1 MFRTYDLLVSEVEVV
16 LAEKF
21 AALLPHL
28 NERQRRLA
36 VAAEARAL
44 GRGGVSIVARASGLS
59 RPTVYKA
66 MAELDA
72 PPLGPQQVRASGG
85 GRKKTVQGDP
95 RLLADLERLVDPA
108 TRGDPVSPLRW
119 TTRSTRA
126 LADALG
132 GMGHQVSH
140 VGVGHLLHELHY
152 SLQANSKVIEG
163 ATHPDRDAQF
173 GYINSR
179 VRAFLRAGDPVIS
192 VDTKKKELVGQ
203 FKNTGQDW
211 NPQGQPVR
219 VKVHDFKDPVLGK
232 AVPYGI
238 YDLGRNHGWVEVGID
253 HDTAAF
259 AVAAIRAW
267 WYGDGAPAYPKASRL
282 LITADAGGS
291 NSYRSR
297 LWKTELAALADQ
309 TSLAITVCHFPPGTS
324 KWNRVEHR
332 LFAAIS
338 TNWRGQPL
346 TSHEVIVNL
355 IGATTNRTGLAVHAE
370 LDTHHYPK
378 GIKITDQQIDALRI
392 THHKFHGEWNYTLRP
407 EHRRTTDTS

>member
-1 MFRTYDLLVSEVEVV
+1 
-16 LAEKF
+16 
-21 AALLPHL
+21 
-28 NERQRRLA
+28 
-36 VAAEARAL
+36 
-44 GRGGVSIVARASGLS
+44 
-59 RPTVYKA
+59 
-66 MAELDA
+66 
-72 PPLGPQQVRASGG
+72 
-85 GRKKTVQGDP
+85 
-95 RLLADLERLVDPA
+95 
-108 TRGDPVSPLRW
+108 W
-119 TTRSTRA
+119 TTKSTRA

-192 VDTKKKELVGQ
+192 VDTKKKELVG
-203 FKNTGQDW
+203 
-211 NPQGQPVR
+211 
-219 VKVHDFKDPVLGK
+219 
-232 AVPYGI
+232 
-238 YDLGRNHGWVEVGID
+238 
-253 HDTAAF
+253 
-259 AVAAIRAW
+259 
-267 WYGDGAPAYPKASRL
+267 
-282 LITADAGGS
+282 
-291 NSYRSR
+291 
-297 LWKTELAALADQ
+297 LADQ

-378 GIKITDQQIDALRI
+378 GIKI
-392 THHKFHGEWNYTLRP
+392 
-407 EHRRTTDTS
+407 

>member
-1 MFRTYDLLVSEVEVV
+1 VV
-16 LAEKF
+16 D
-21 AALLPHL
+21 
-28 NERQRRLA
+28 
-36 VAAEARAL
+36 
-44 GRGGVSIVARASGLS
+44 
-59 RPTVYKA
+59 T
-66 MAELDA
+66 
-72 PPLGPQQVRASGG
+72 
-85 GRKKTVQGDP
+85 DP
-95 RLLADLERLVDPA
+95 RLLADLERLVDPG

-119 TTRSTRA
+119 TTKSTRTLAQA
-126 LADALG
+126 LT
-132 GMGHQVSH
+132 GMGHQVSY
-140 VGVGHLLHELHY
+140 VSVGHLLHELHY

-173 GYINSR
+173 GYINTR
-179 VRAFLRAGDPVIS
+179 VRDFLRRGDPVIS
-192 VDTKKKELVGQ
+192 VDTKRKELVGA
-203 FKNTGQDW
+203 FKNPGQAW

-267 WYGDGAPAYPKASRL
+267 WYGEGVTAYPKAARL

-309 TSLAITVCHFPPGTS
+309 SGLAITVCHFPPGTS
-324 KWNRVEHR
+324 KWNRIEHR

-370 LDTHHYPK
+370 LDTRHYPK
-378 GIKITDQQIDALRI
+378 GIKVTDEQIDALRI

-407 EHRRTTDTS
+407 ALRRSSMDL

>member
-1 MFRTYDLLVSEVEVV
+1 MSDVEAV

-36 VAAEARAL
+36 VAAEAKAL
-44 GRGGVSIVARASGLS
+44 GRGGVSVVARASGLS

-72 PPLGPQQVRASGG
+72 PEADPDRARRAGG
-85 GRKKTVQGDP
+85 GRKRVVVKDP

-108 TRGDPVSPLRW
+108 TRGDPSSPLRW
-119 TTRSTRA
+119 TTKSTRT
-126 LADALG
+126 LARALG
-132 GMGHQVSH
+132 QMGHEVSH
-140 VGVGHLLHELHY
+140 VRVGELLHELHY
-152 SLQANSKVIEG
+152 SLQSNAKVIGG
-163 ATHPDRDAQF
+163 AQHPDRDAQF
-173 GYINSR
+173 GYINAK
-179 VRAFLRAGDPVIS
+179 VRAYLRRGDPVIS

-203 FKNTGQDW
+203 FKNPGRAW
-211 NPQGQPVR
+211 HPAGGPPR
-219 VKVHDFKDPVLGK
+219 VKVHDFIDPTLGK
-232 AVPYGI
+232 AIPYGI
-238 YDLGRNHGWVEVGID
+238 YDLGRNAGWVEVGVD
-253 HDTAAF
+253 HDTATF

-267 WYGDGAPAYPKASRL
+267 WYGDGVTAYPKASRL
-282 LITADAGGS
+282 LVTADAGGS

-297 LWKTELAALADQ
+297 LWKTELAALTDQ
-309 TSLAITVCHFPPGTS
+309 TGLAITVCHFPPGTS

-355 IGATTNRTGLAVHAE
+355 IGATTNTSGLAVHAE
-370 LDTHHYPK
+370 LDTHPYPK
-378 GIKITDQQIDALRI
+378 GVKVSDEQFDSLPI
-392 THHKFHGEWNYTLRP
+392 THHKFHGEWNYTIRP
-407 EHRRTTDTS
+407 ARRRTSMDM

>member
-1 MFRTYDLLVSEVEVV
+1 MRVSDVETI

-21 AALLPHL
+21 AVLLPHL

-44 GRGGVSIVARASGLS
+44 GRGGVSIAARAAGVS
-59 RPTVYKA
+59 RPTVYRA
-66 MAELDA
+66 LTELDA
-72 PPLGPQQVRASGG
+72 PVSDPQRVRAAGG
-85 GRKKTVQGDP
+85 GRRKAVDKDP
-95 RLLADLERLVDPA
+95 RLLADLEHLVDPG

-119 TTRSTRA
+119 TTKSTRTLAEA
-126 LADALG
+126 LA
-132 GMGHQVSH
+132 GMGHRVSYVS
-140 VGVGHLLHELHY
+140 VGNLLHELHY

-163 ATHPDRDAQF
+163 AAHPDRDAQF
-173 GYINSR
+173 GYINTK
-179 VRAFLRAGDPVIS
+179 VRDFLRRGDPVIS
-192 VDTKKKELVGQ
+192 VDTKRKELVGPY
-203 FKNTGQDW
+203 KNPGQVW
-211 NPQGQPVR
+211 NPQGRPAR
-219 VKVHDFKDPVLGK
+219 VKVHDFTDPELGK
-232 AVPYGI
+232 AVPYGV

-267 WYGDGAPAYPKASRL
+267 WQGDGAPAHPRASRL

-297 LWKTELAALADQ
+297 LWKTELAALADR
-309 TSLAITVCHFPPGTS
+309 SGLAITVCHFPPGTS

-355 IGATTNRTGLAVHAE
+355 IGATTNRSGLTVHAE
-370 LDTHHYPK
+370 LDTHQYPK
-378 GIKITDQQIDALRI
+378 GVKITDPQIGALRI

-407 EHRRTTDTS
+407 IRRRSSMDV

>member
-1 MFRTYDLLVSEVEVV
+1 VFRIYDAFVPEIEAV

-36 VAAEARAL
+36 AAAEARAL
-44 GRGGVSIVARASGLS
+44 GRGGVSIVARAAGLS

-66 MAELDA
+66 LAELDA
-72 PPLGPQQVRASGG
+72 PPLDVDQVRAAGG
-85 GRKKTVQGDP
+85 GRKKVVDTDP
-95 RLLADLERLVDPA
+95 GLLADLERLVDPD

-119 TTRSTRA
+119 TTKSTRTLAQA
-126 LADALG
+126 LT
-132 GMGHQVSH
+132 GMGHHVSH

-163 ATHPDRDAQF
+163 AAHPDRDAQF
-173 GYINSR
+173 GYINTK
-179 VRAFLRAGDPVIS
+179 VRAYLRRGDPVIS
-192 VDTKKKELVGQ
+192 VDTKRKELVGAY
-203 FKNTGQDW
+203 KNPGQEW
-211 NPQGQPVR
+211 RPQGQPVR

-232 AVPYGI
+232 AIPYGI
-238 YDLGRNHGWVEVGID
+238 YDLGHNHGWVEVGID

-267 WYGDGAPAYPKASRL
+267 WYGDGAQAYPKATRL

-297 LWKTELAALADQ
+297 LWKTELADLSDQ
-309 TSLAITVCHFPPGTS
+309 TGLSITVCHFPPGTS

-370 LDTHHYPK
+370 LDTRLYPK
-378 GIKITDQQIDALRI
+378 GIKVTDEQIDALRI

-407 EHRRTTDTS
+407 QHRRTSTKV

>member
-1 MFRTYDLLVSEVEVV
+1 MFRIYDAFVPEIEAV

-36 VAAEARAL
+36 AAAEARAL
-44 GRGGVSIVARASGLS
+44 GRGGVSIVARAAGLS

-66 MAELDA
+66 LAELDA
-72 PPLGPQQVRASGG
+72 PPLDVDQVRAAGG
-85 GRKKTVQGDP
+85 GRKKVVDTDP
-95 RLLADLERLVDPA
+95 GLLADLERLVDPD

-119 TTRSTRA
+119 TTKSTRTLAQA
-126 LADALG
+126 LT
-132 GMGHQVSH
+132 GMGHHVSH

-163 ATHPDRDAQF
+163 AAHPDRDAQF
-173 GYINSR
+173 GYINTK
-179 VRAFLRAGDPVIS
+179 VRAYLRRGDPVIS
-192 VDTKKKELVGQ
+192 VDTKRKELVGAY
-203 FKNTGQDW
+203 KNPGQEW
-211 NPQGQPVR
+211 RPQGQPVR

-232 AVPYGI
+232 AIPYGI
-238 YDLGRNHGWVEVGID
+238 YDLGHNHGWVEVGID

-267 WYGDGAPAYPKASRL
+267 WYGDGAQAYPKATRL

-297 LWKTELAALADQ
+297 LWKTELADLSDQ
-309 TSLAITVCHFPPGTS
+309 TGLSITVCHFPPGTS

-370 LDTHHYPK
+370 LDTRLYPK
-378 GIKITDQQIDALRI
+378 GIKVTDEQIDALRI

-407 EHRRTTDTS
+407 QHRRTSTKV

>member
-1 MFRTYDLLVSEVEVV
+1 VSDVEAV
-16 LAEKF
+16 LADKF
-21 AALLPHL
+21 AVLLPHL

-44 GRGGVSIVARASGLS
+44 GRGGVSVVARAAGLS
-59 RPTVYKA
+59 RPTVYRA
-66 MAELDA
+66 LAELDA
-72 PPLGPQQVRASGG
+72 PADDSDRVRAVGG
-85 GRKKTVQGDP
+85 GRRKAVDKDP

-108 TRGDPVSPLRW
+108 SRGDPVSPLRW
-119 TTRSTRA
+119 TTKSTRT
-126 LADALG
+126 LADALT

-140 VGVGHLLHELHY
+140 AGVGHLLHELHY

-163 ATHPDRDAQF
+163 AAHPDRDAQF
-173 GYINSR
+173 GYINAK
-179 VRAFLRAGDPVIS
+179 VRAYLRSGDPVIS
-192 VDTKKKELVGQ
+192 VDTKRKELVGP
-203 FKNTGQDW
+203 FKNPGRAW

-238 YDLGRNHGWVEVGID
+238 YDLGRNQGWVEVGID

-267 WYGDGAPAYPKASRL
+267 WHGDGAAAYPTASRL

-309 TSLAITVCHFPPGTS
+309 SGLAITVCHFPPGTS
-324 KWNRVEHR
+324 KWNRIEHR

-355 IGATTNRTGLAVHAE
+355 IGATTNTSGLAVHAE

-378 GIKITDQQIDALRI
+378 GVKITDQQIDALRI

-407 EHRRTTDTS
+407 TLRRSSMNL

>member
-1 MFRTYDLLVSEVEVV
+1 LVSEVEAV

-36 VAAEARAL
+36 AAAEARAL
-44 GRGGVSIVARASGLS
+44 GRGGVSMVARAAGLS

-66 MAELDA
+66 LAELDA
-72 PPLGPQQVRASGG
+72 PPAERERVRAAGG
-85 GRKKTVQGDP
+85 GRKKAVDRDP
-95 RLLADLERLVDPA
+95 GLLADLERLVDPA

-119 TTRSTRA
+119 TTKSTRT
-126 LADALG
+126 LADALT

-140 VGVGHLLHELHY
+140 LSVGHLLHGLHY
-152 SLQANSKVIEG
+152 SLQANSKVVEG
-163 ATHPDRDAQF
+163 AAHPDRDAQF
-173 GYINSR
+173 GYINTK
-179 VRAFLRAGDPVIS
+179 VRAFLRRGDPVIS
-192 VDTKKKELVGQ
+192 VDTKRKELVGAY
-203 FKNTGQDW
+203 KNPGQEW
-211 NPQGQPVR
+211 RPQGQPVR

-232 AVPYGI
+232 AIPYGI
-238 YDLGRNHGWVEVGID
+238 YDLGHHNGWVEVGID

-267 WYGDGAPAYPKASRL
+267 WYGDGATAYPRATRL

-297 LWKTELAALADQ
+297 LWKTELAALSDQ
-309 TSLAITVCHFPPGTS
+309 TGLSITVCHFPPGTS

-370 LDTHHYPK
+370 LDTRHYPK
-378 GIKITDQQIDALRI
+378 GIKVTDEQINALRI

-407 EHRRTTDTS
+407 EHRRTSHKV

>member
-1 MFRTYDLLVSEVEVV
+1 VSDVEAV
-16 LAEKF
+16 LADKF
-21 AALLPHL
+21 AVLLPHL

-36 VAAEARAL
+36 VAVEARAL
-44 GRGGVSIVARASGLS
+44 GRGGVSVAARAAGVS
-59 RPTVYKA
+59 RPTVYRG

-72 PPLGPQQVRASGG
+72 SAVDPQRVRAVGG
-85 GRKKTVQGDP
+85 GRRKAIESDP

-108 TRGDPVSPLRW
+108 TRGDPVSPLLW
-119 TTRSTRA
+119 TTKSTRTLARA
-126 LADALG
+126 LT

-140 VGVGHLLHELHY
+140 VGVGHLLHELDY

-163 ATHPDRDAQF
+163 AAHPDRDAQF
-173 GYINSR
+173 GYINTK
-179 VRAFLRAGDPVIS
+179 VRAYLRSGDPVIS
-192 VDTKKKELVGQ
+192 VDTKRKELVGA
-203 FKNTGQDW
+203 FKNPGQVW
-211 NPQGQPVR
+211 NPSGRPTR

-232 AVPYGI
+232 AVPYGV
-238 YDLGRNHGWVEVGID
+238 YDLGRNQGWVEVGID

-267 WYGDGAPAYPKASRL
+267 WYGDGAGAYPRASRL
-282 LITADAGGS
+282 LVTADAGGS

-297 LWKTELAALADQ
+297 LWKTELAALADL
-309 TSLAITVCHFPPGTS
+309 SGLAITVCHFPPGTS
-324 KWNRVEHR
+324 KWNRIEHR

-355 IGATTNRTGLAVHAE
+355 IGATTNRSGLAVHAE

-378 GIKITDQQIDALRI
+378 GVKVSDEQIDALRI

-407 EHRRTTDTS
+407 KLRRSSMDM